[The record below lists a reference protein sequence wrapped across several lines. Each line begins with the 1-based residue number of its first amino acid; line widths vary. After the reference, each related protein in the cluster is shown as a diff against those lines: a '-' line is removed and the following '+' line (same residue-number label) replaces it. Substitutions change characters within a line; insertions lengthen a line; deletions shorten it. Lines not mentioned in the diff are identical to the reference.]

1 MTPVTNKP
9 PMPQA
14 PGKGIKS
21 FPTPVI
27 DDVVITEIVNAW
39 KGDYKALDYGV
50 KWDEAP
56 HASMQGSHPDHK
68 LVFQD
73 PVSADGEWIK
83 RIWVNDRVNQ
93 DSYNYA
99 IKYSGGSQSHP
110 IYIRT
115 YILPREGY
123 VPVPDLTPDD
133 VYPTA
138 LLVEEEV
145 QRSEG
150 ELDSKYIK
158 VVRVFET
165 LQGPEI
171 NSLRYNERGDLEEV
185 ISQQVSPDTLPDS
198 DGLLVTQSQVI
209 KEDVSKGTK
218 TTATVPS
225 HSTLTSK
232 EKKAGLLGETFIT
245 DNIVD
250 PTTLPD
256 ALSTTVISSSVEQTS
271 KTKARKRTVT
281 STGPSALSV
290 DSMVDSPVGLV
301 KANVTKSIVAK
312 GTIPSLPTSSPDKA
326 LRTIKETITS
336 IDSAKSEKE
345 IIEVEKWPKNYGV
358 DYDDQLGLGIYY
370 TETVVKPSAYLDAS
384 DWASLANKSYKPLDN
399 WKSVEKA
406 IDQERVGNA
415 LLSLWLKTQVTQQI
429 QLPDQLLGIT
439 VYWGK
444 SYGEGD
450 SFDTSQSV
458 TSGSFSLS
466 SSGSSK
472 NSYGINGDLYFN
484 IQKGFNGAIKAYK
497 HIFFMKVFEARSSE
511 ENILDILNNFELYN
525 KRSTEYSIAISSVK
539 SDSGKLYVT
548 TVSPHGVTNLVN
560 FCEGTAT
567 GDAGGLFS
575 YAFSGIP
582 EAVDSNTFTVPAS
595 SGSFPEK
602 PASGRVKFF
611 IKKGFPPSS
620 IIGKYKPWPYMQERT
635 ENIVVISGGK
645 SETFNASTSESVSI
659 NGVASGKGGGSSI
672 DVNVSANSVNIPTTL
687 HGKITIKEESFGKTG
702 SSKLEPTY
710 GIRPMTLEPTKVM
723 INGKLAEASSFPLGN
738 YLFSSNVEIYKWGF
752 VKVEAITVEITKDF
766 V

>member
-1 MTPVTNKP
+1 MTPVTNRP

-27 DDVVITEIVNAW
+27 DDVVITEVVNAW

-50 KWDEAP
+50 KWDESP

-73 PVSADGEWIK
+73 PASADGEWIK

-232 EKKAGLLGETFIT
+232 EKKEGLLGETFIT

-345 IIEVEKWPKNYGV
+345 FIEVEKWPKNYGV

-370 TETVVKPSAYLDAS
+370 TETVVKPSTYLDAS

-429 QLPDQLLGIT
+429 QLPDELLGIT

-444 SYGEGD
+444 SYGEGA
-450 SFDTSQSV
+450 SFDTSESV

-525 KRSTEYSIAISSVK
+525 KRSTEYSIAISSIK
-539 SDSGKLYVT
+539 SDIGKLYVT
-548 TVSPHGVTNLVN
+548 TVSPHDVTNSVN

-567 GDAGGLFS
+567 GDAGGAFS
-575 YAFSGIP
+575 YAFSGNP
-582 EAVDSNTFTVPAS
+582 EAVDSNTFTVPIS

-611 IKKGFPPSS
+611 INKGFLPSS

-645 SETFNASTSESVSI
+645 SETFNASKSQSVSI
-659 NGVASGKGGGSSI
+659 NGVASGTGAGSAI
-672 DVNVSANSVNIPTTL
+672 DVNVSANSVSVPTTL
-687 HGKITIKEESFGKTG
+687 HGKITIKEESFGATG

-710 GIRPMTLEPTKVM
+710 GVRPNVLETTKVM
-723 INGKLAEASSFPLGN
+723 INGNLAAAPSFPLGN